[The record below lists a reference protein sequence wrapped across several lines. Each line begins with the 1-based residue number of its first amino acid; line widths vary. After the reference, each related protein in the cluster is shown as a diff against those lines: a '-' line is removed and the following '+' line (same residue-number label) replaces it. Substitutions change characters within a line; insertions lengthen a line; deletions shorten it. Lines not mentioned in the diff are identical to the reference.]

1 MQRIVFLDRDT
12 LDADLRRPV
21 FIHEWVDYAHT
32 QPQEVAARL
41 VGATMAI
48 SNKVVLRRE
57 VLEQASALRLIAVCA
72 TGTDPID
79 LDYGRA
85 RGIAVANIRGYAVH
99 AVPEHVFMLVL
110 ALRRNLIAYRDD
122 VRAGRWQAADRFCLT
137 THPIHDLAGATF
149 GVIGYG
155 ALGQA
160 CARLAQAFGMHVLIA
175 EHKDAPATRPGYTAF
190 ADVLMQADVIS
201 LHVPLTPTTRHLVGA
216 AELGRMKPTAILINT
231 ARGGVVDEAALAQA
245 LSRGRIGGA
254 GFDVLSAEPP
264 PGDNPLLRLNLPN
277 FILTP
282 HNAWASV
289 QAQQKV
295 ADELIANL
303 EAFERGAARNRVL

>member
-12 LDADLRRPV
+12 LAADLRPPA
-21 FIHEWVDYAHT
+21 FAHEWVDHART
-32 QPQEVAARL
+32 EPEAVATRL
-41 VGATMAI
+41 AGATMAI
-48 SNKVVLRRE
+48 TNKVALRRE
-57 VLEQASALRLIAVCA
+57 ALVQASALRLIAVCA

-79 LDYGRA
+79 LDYCRE

-110 ALRRNLIAYRDD
+110 ALRRNFLAYRGD

-137 THPIHDLAGATF
+137 THPIQDLAGATF

-160 CARLAQAFGMHVLIA
+160 CARLAQAFAMRVLIA
-175 EHKDAPATRPGYTAF
+175 EHKDAPATRLGYTAF
-190 ADVLMQADVIS
+190 ANVLAQADVIS
-201 LHVPLTPTTRHLVGA
+201 LHVPLTPATRHLIGA
-216 AELGRMKPTAILINT
+216 AELARMKPTAILINT

-245 LSRGRIGGA
+245 LGSGRIGGA
-254 GFDVLSAEPP
+254 GVDVLSVEPP
-264 PGDNPLLRLNLPN
+264 RTGNPLLDLDLPN
-277 FILTP
+277 FLLTP

-303 EAFERGAARNRVL
+303 EAFECGEARNRVI